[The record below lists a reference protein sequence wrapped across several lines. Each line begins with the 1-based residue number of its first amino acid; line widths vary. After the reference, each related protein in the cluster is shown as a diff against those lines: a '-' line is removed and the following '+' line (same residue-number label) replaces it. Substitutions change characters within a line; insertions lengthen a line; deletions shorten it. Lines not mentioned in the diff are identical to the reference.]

1 LTLRAIAGQR
11 VPGTIHFAA
20 RFLTTAMHP
29 LSASRS
35 SKQAQEASM
44 LKSLLCGA
52 ALAGLLA
59 ATSVAQTTSPGAS
72 PGATTPP
79 AKSAPPAAAKP
90 EPAKVNALV
99 GRDVRNVTNETI
111 GEVNNIVVDPDGKVQ
126 QVIVSVG
133 GFLGVGSKHVA
144 LAWNQI
150 RMDATGG
157 AIMVD
162 MTKEQ
167 LKSAPEVAVRRSEPP
182 TPAAGGGSGAGPART
197 TPAPKSQ

>member
-1 LTLRAIAGQR
+1 
-11 VPGTIHFAA
+11 
-20 RFLTTAMHP
+20 
-29 LSASRS
+29 
-35 SKQAQEASM
+35 M

-52 ALAGLLA
+52 ALAAVLA
-59 ATSVAQTTSPGAS
+59 ATSVAQTTSPGAGTA
-72 PGATTPP
+72 PAT
-79 AKSAPPAAAKP
+79 SPPAASKP

-144 LAWNQI
+144 LAWNQV

-182 TPAAGGGSGAGPART
+182 TPTAGTGTSPTRPS
-197 TPAPKSQ
+197 PAPKSQ

>member
-1 LTLRAIAGQR
+1 
-11 VPGTIHFAA
+11 
-20 RFLTTAMHP
+20 
-29 LSASRS
+29 
-35 SKQAQEASM
+35 M

-52 ALAGLLA
+52 ALAVVLA

-72 PGATTPP
+72 DRTAP
-79 AKSAPPAAAKP
+79 A
-90 EPAKVNALV
+90 NALV

-144 LAWNQI
+144 LAWNQV

-182 TPAAGGGSGAGPART
+182 TPTAGTGTSPTRPS
-197 TPAPKSQ
+197 PAPKSQ

>member
-1 LTLRAIAGQR
+1 
-11 VPGTIHFAA
+11 
-20 RFLTTAMHP
+20 
-29 LSASRS
+29 
-35 SKQAQEASM
+35 M

-52 ALAGLLA
+52 ALAAVLA
-59 ATSVAQTTSPGAS
+59 ATSVAQTTSPAPGAS
-72 PGATTPP
+72 DRTAPAT
-79 AKSAPPAAAKP
+79 SPPAASKP

-144 LAWNQI
+144 LAWNQV

-182 TPAAGGGSGAGPART
+182 TPTAGTGTSPTRPS
-197 TPAPKSQ
+197 PAPKSQ